1 MRVNGDATTGIPPG
15 VTDETAPFWDAAR
28 NGRLVVERCA
38 ACGSDTFPP
47 RGMCGAC
54 RGRALA
60 PVEVTGRGVIYSYT
74 VNHQRWLADLE
85 VPYAIVLVEFPGH
98 PGVRVAGRLR
108 GCPPEEAAIGLVV
121 DVGFEPGPGG
131 FAIPSFTAVP

>member
-1 MRVNGDATTGIPPG
+1 MREQMDATVGIAPA
-15 VTDETAPFWDAAR
+15 VTEETAPFWDAAAA
-28 NGRLVVERCA
+28 GRLVVERCA
-38 ACGSDTFPP
+38 ACGAESFPP
-47 RGMCGAC
+47 RGMCRSC
-54 RGRALA
+54 RGRAMA
-60 PVEVTGRGVIYSYT
+60 WTEVSGPGHVYSYT
-74 VNHQRWLADLE
+74 VNYQRWLPDLA

-131 FAIPSFTAVP
+131 FAIPSFTAVR